1 MQTAN
6 GFTTGL
12 LPEAAVP
19 SRGLEQHP
27 DAVEAPLGGRVV
39 QRVRRR
45 EHGGRV
51 RIVVVVVAV
60 PADPLR
66 GIAPFPANV
75 VVIVQV
81 VIDGRRQAGKQ
92 TLKPLSQSGGAAH

>member
-51 RIVVVVVAV
+51 RIVVVVVVVAV
-60 PADPLR
+60 TADPLR

-92 TLKPLSQSGGAAH
+92 I

>member
-6 GFTTGL
+6 GFTTGP

-51 RIVVVVVAV
+51 RIVVVVVVAV

-81 VIDGRRQAGKQ
+81 VVDGRRQARKQ
-92 TLKPLSQSGGAAH
+92 I